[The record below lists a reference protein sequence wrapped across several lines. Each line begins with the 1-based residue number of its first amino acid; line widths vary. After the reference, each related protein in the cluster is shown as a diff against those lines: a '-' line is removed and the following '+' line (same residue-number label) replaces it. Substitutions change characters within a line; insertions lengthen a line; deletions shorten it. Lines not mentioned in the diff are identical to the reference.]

1 MIIPD
6 PLFEQADQRRNI
18 DPEYLSRW
26 RRAAAQ
32 MTRKRVAIIEIL
44 SPLQVGPLTRQLT
57 EQQAGDLS
65 WTIRLSE

>member
-1 MIIPD
+1 MAARIGG
-6 PLFEQADQRRNI
+6 
-18 DPEYLSRW
+18 
-26 RRAAAQ
+26 AAAQ
-32 MTRKRVAIIEIL
+32 MTRKRVAIIKIL